1 MDRGRIWIGISGWRY
16 APWRG
21 VFYPKDLPQRR
32 ELEYAS
38 RALPTI
44 EINGTFYSLQR
55 PERFRSWYHDA
66 PANFVFAVK
75 GSRFITH
82 MKRLRQ
88 VEKPLANFFAS
99 GLFELRDKLGP
110 LLWQLPPT
118 FTYDAERLDAFFTQ
132 LPRTTERA
140 LSLARRRDARIKG
153 RARLAIDRSR
163 RIRHAVEIRHESFL
177 DPSFIAL
184 LRRHRIALVVAD
196 TAGKWPY
203 CEDVTADFVYLRL
216 HGDEELYA
224 SGYSESALDRWAE
237 RIAAW
242 STGSEPRDARRISDA
257 TVPRRRHRDVYC
269 YFDNDIKVKAPF
281 DAQRLIRKLASRVQQ
296 GTPGRSH
303 RCAARTG
310 REAARSA
317 PRPVNSPSRRASAPR
332 NACERP
338 EISAAGPRVRL
349 REYGR

>member
-1 MDRGRIWIGISGWRY
+1 MRRGRLWIGISGWRY

-21 VFYPKDLPQRR
+21 VFYPKELPQRR

-44 EINGTFYSLQR
+44 EINGTFYSLQS
-55 PERFRSWYHDA
+55 PERFEAWYRDA
-66 PANFVFAVK
+66 PPGFVFAVK

-82 MKRLRQ
+82 MKRLRD

-99 GLFELRDKLGP
+99 GVLELREKLGP

-118 FTYDAERLDAFFTQ
+118 FTYDPERLAAFFSQ
-132 LPRTTERA
+132 LPRTTEKA
-140 LSLARRRDARIKG
+140 LSLARQRDARVKG
-153 RARLAIDRSR
+153 TPRLAIDRNR

-196 TAGKWPY
+196 TAGRWPY

-216 HGDEELYA
+216 HGDEEIYA
-224 SGYSESALDRWAE
+224 SGYSDKALDRWAG

-257 TVPRRRHRDVYC
+257 LAPVRRRRDVYC

-281 DAQRLIRKLASRVQQ
+281 DALHLIEKLAKWR
-296 GTPGRSH
+296 
-303 RCAARTG
+303 
-310 REAARSA
+310 
-317 PRPVNSPSRRASAPR
+317 
-332 NACERP
+332 
-338 EISAAGPRVRL
+338 
-349 REYGR
+349 